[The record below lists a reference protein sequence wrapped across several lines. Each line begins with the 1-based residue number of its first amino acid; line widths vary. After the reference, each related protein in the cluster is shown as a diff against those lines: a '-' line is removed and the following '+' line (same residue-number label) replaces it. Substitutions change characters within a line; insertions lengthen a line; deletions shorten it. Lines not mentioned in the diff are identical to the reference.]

1 MGLNKPLLFLQC
13 TGQWYLLNHKYGFKQ
28 TTLFLQCTVN
38 AEEDM
43 VSSKS
48 LSGQV
53 NERFTVQCS
62 FPIHS

>member
-43 VSSKS
+43 H
-48 LSGQV
+48 GI
-53 NERFTVQCS
+53 F
-62 FPIHS
+62 